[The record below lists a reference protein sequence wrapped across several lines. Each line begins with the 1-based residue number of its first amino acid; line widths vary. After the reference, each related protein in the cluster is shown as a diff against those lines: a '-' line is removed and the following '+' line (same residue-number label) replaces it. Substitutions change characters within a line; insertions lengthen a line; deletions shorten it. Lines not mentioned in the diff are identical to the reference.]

1 MKGVKFGDY
10 HSYYEW
16 GLVLSP
22 GKVIES
28 PKPKTKY
35 VEVEGSDGV
44 LDFTESFGGVKYNN
58 RTLSFPF
65 SKPEIVPGGYEA
77 LYSVV
82 QDALQG
88 KKMQIILD
96 DDPSHYYVGRVTI
109 NEWKSNKNI
118 GEIVIECDCEPY
130 KYKLEETVIS
140 QAVTGSATIT
150 LNNSRMKVVPKI
162 TTSAQF
168 TIAFD
173 GYTGT
178 FSAGTFTIPELELV
192 EGENTV
198 NVTGTGN
205 ISFVYREGRL

>member
-1 MKGVKFGDY
+1 MKGVKFGNY

-16 GLVLSP
+16 GLILSEKEI
-22 GKVIES
+22 GS

-44 LDFTESFGGVKYNN
+44 LDYTEYFGDVKYEN
-58 RTLSFPF
+58 RSLSFKLA
-65 SKPEIVPGGYEA
+65 KPNIVPGGYEA

-82 QDALQG
+82 QDYLQG

-96 DDPSHYYVGRVTI
+96 DDPAYYYLGRVTI
-109 NEWKSNKNI
+109 NEWKSSKRI

-130 KYKLEETVIS
+130 KYKLEETVVS
-140 QAVTGSATIT
+140 KAVSSSATIT
-150 LNNSRMKVVPKI
+150 LSNSRKKAVPLI
-162 TTSAQF
+162 TTDAQF

-192 EGENTV
+192 EGANTV
-198 NVTGTGN
+198 TVTGTGN

>member
-1 MKGVKFGDY
+1 MKGVKFGNY

-16 GLVLSP
+16 GLVLSEKEI
-22 GKVIES
+22 GS

-35 VEVEGSDGV
+35 VEVEGGDSV
-44 LDFTESFGGVKYNN
+44 LDYTEYFGDVKYEN
-58 RTLSFPF
+58 RTLSFKFAKANIIPDGF
-65 SKPEIVPGGYEA
+65 LA
-77 LYSVV
+77 LFSVV

-88 KKMQIILD
+88 KKMQIVLD
-96 DDPSHYYVGRVTI
+96 DDPAHYYLGRVNI

-130 KYKLEETVIS
+130 KYKVAETTVAK
-140 QAVTGSATIT
+140 AVTGSATIT
-150 LNNSRMKVVPKI
+150 LNNSRKKVVPKI
-162 TTSAQF
+162 TTSSEM
-168 TIAFD
+168 TISFN

-192 EGENTV
+192 EGANTV
-198 NVTGTGN
+198 TVTGTGN

>member
-1 MKGVKFGDY
+1 MKGIKFDNY

-140 QAVTGSATIT
+140 QAVTTSATIT
-150 LNNSRMKVVPKI
+150 LQNSRKKVVPKI
-162 TTSAQF
+162 TTSSEM
-168 TIAFD
+168 TISFN

-192 EGENTV
+192 EGANTV
-198 NVTGTGN
+198 TVTGTGN

>member
-1 MKGVKFGDY
+1 MKGVRFGNY

-16 GLVLSP
+16 GLILSEKEI
-22 GKVIES
+22 GS
-28 PKPKTKY
+28 PKVKTKY
-35 VEVEGSDGV
+35 VEVEGSDSV
-44 LDFTESFGGVKYNN
+44 LDYTEYFGDVKYEN
-58 RTLSFPF
+58 RTLSFVFAKANIIPDGF
-65 SKPEIVPGGYEA
+65 LA
-77 LYSVV
+77 LFSVV

-96 DDPSHYYVGRVTI
+96 DDPSHYYLGRVSI

-130 KYKLEETVIS
+130 KYKVAETVIS

-150 LNNSRMKVVPKI
+150 LNNSRKKVVPKI
-162 TTSAQF
+162 TTSSQM
-168 TIAFD
+168 TISFN

-192 EGENTV
+192 EGANTV

>member
-1 MKGVKFGDY
+1 MKGVKFGNY

-16 GLVLSP
+16 GLVLSEKEI
-22 GKVIES
+22 GS

-35 VEVEGSDGV
+35 VEVEGSDSI
-44 LDFTESFGGVKYNN
+44 LDYTEYFGDVKYEN
-58 RTLSFPF
+58 RTLSFKFAKANIIPDGF
-65 SKPEIVPGGYEA
+65 LA
-77 LYSVV
+77 LFSVV

-88 KKMQIILD
+88 KKMQIVLD
-96 DDPSHYYVGRVTI
+96 DDPAHYYLGRVTI

-130 KYKLEETVIS
+130 KYKVAETTVAK
-140 QAVTGSATIT
+140 AVTGSATIT
-150 LNNSRMKVVPKI
+150 LNNSRKKVIPKI
-162 TTSAQF
+162 TTSSQF

-178 FSAGTFTIPELELV
+178 FGAGTFTIPELELV
-192 EGENTV
+192 EGANNVT
-198 NVTGTGN
+198 VTGTGN